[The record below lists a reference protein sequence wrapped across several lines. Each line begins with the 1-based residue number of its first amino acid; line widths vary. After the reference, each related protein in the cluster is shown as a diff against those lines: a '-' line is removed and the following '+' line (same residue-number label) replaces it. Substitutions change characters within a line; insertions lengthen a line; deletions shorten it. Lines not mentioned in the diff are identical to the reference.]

1 MIISLEAEK
10 TCEKTT
16 VFHDKNLTDIRDTM
30 DIPKLNKGNLQKA
43 DSLHQIKERET
54 QRNFTIIIKKTRLSN
69 LYISVQ
75 YST

>member
-10 TCEKTT
+10 TCEKTS

-30 DIPKLNKGNLQKA
+30 EMPKLNKGNLQQA
-43 DSLHQIKERET
+43 DSLLQIKQRET
-54 QRNFTIIIKKTRLSN
+54 QSNFTKIIKKARLSN